1 MDTVTVRVLGVDQ
14 WREYRDV
21 RLAALKDSPH
31 AFSSSLDEELTHD
44 EQQWRACMVRAHRL
58 QAERDGAPVG
68 VVSVGPTADEEGSA
82 DVFGLWVD
90 SAARNTGVA
99 WGLVEAACDQ
109 ALKSGWE
116 HLYYWVGYPERAS
129 YRFRQQLRL
138 PAHVA
143 PTDGT
148 YPMCGLR
155 GAPGDRDG
163 ALAAEQCGCAE
174 PDGTAADQP
183 ARPGRGM
190 VCPDPAG
197 QERTAARRCPVRG
210 VVAGRSWVEGKK
222 IL

>member
-1 MDTVTVRVLGVDQ
+1 MESVTVRVLGVDQ
-14 WREYRDV
+14 WREYRAL

-109 ALKSGWE
+109 ALKSGWG
-116 HLYYWVGYPERAS
+116 HLYYWVGTQNGRAIGFAS
-129 YRFRQQLRL
+129 NFGFRPTSHRRTARTPCVDCGEHQEIAMVLSLPSNAGVPNPMGPRL
-138 PAHVA
+138 ISQ
-143 PTDGT
+143 
-148 YPMCGLR
+148 
-155 GAPGDRDG
+155 PG
-163 ALAAEQCGCAE
+163 
-174 PDGTAADQP
+174 
-183 ARPGRGM
+183 
-190 VCPDPAG
+190 PAG
-197 QERTAARRCPVRG
+197 GG
-210 VVAGRSWVEGKK
+210 VS
-222 IL
+222 

>member
-1 MDTVTVRVLGVDQ
+1 MESVTVRVLGVDQ
-14 WREYRDV
+14 WREYRTV

-109 ALKSGWE
+109 ALKSGWG
-116 HLYYWVGYPERAS
+116 HLYYWVGTQNGRAIGFAS
-129 YRFRQQLRL
+129 NFGFRPTSHRRTARTPCVDCGEHQEIAMVLSLPSNAGVPNPMGPRL
-138 PAHVA
+138 ISQ
-143 PTDGT
+143 
-148 YPMCGLR
+148 
-155 GAPGDRDG
+155 PG
-163 ALAAEQCGCAE
+163 
-174 PDGTAADQP
+174 
-183 ARPGRGM
+183 
-190 VCPDPAG
+190 PAG
-197 QERTAARRCPVRG
+197 GG
-210 VVAGRSWVEGKK
+210 VS
-222 IL
+222 